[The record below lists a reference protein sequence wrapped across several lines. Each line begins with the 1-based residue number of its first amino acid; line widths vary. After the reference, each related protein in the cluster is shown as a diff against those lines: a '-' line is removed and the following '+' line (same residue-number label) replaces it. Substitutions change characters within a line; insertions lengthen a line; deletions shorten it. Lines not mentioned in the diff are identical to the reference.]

1 MVKILL
7 LNIFTCLLL
16 GSLNAQIVL
25 EKDFEEFNIEPMVQY
40 LTNDKQ
46 IDRQSILNGQYDKS
60 FENLSE
66 NIKLLDS
73 DSLWLKWEVKN
84 PLPDEKLFYIGTSRF
99 DYIEFFERKDSTIK
113 GPFISGAK
121 IEPDKRAVQ
130 VPGFSFFEIS
140 LKSGEQ
146 KTFYLFLRNE
156 TLTFATQNRL
166 PLTLMSDSF
175 FENHHENPGNYTYMF
190 IGAALIMVFFN
201 LLLFILTKIRAYF
214 FYTAYIVNVTLFALA
229 LIPQFALPIFGHM
242 DVNEPPISYCG
253 IFSQFFYILVAR
265 EILEIPRL
273 YPKIDK
279 ILRIILGL
287 LALSAIL
294 NLLIGNQIVS
304 TIINYSTVLFSY
316 PTLFGLGAILMWRGH
331 LAGRYFFLAS
341 SFYFTSVII
350 MVFQLL
356 GTLPSVIF
364 GLTYSSIVEIGIAAE
379 LALFGLGLGVRIN
392 EMRKRVIEE
401 ELEKEKI
408 LREKEEEKKS
418 ILEEQNRSLEIK
430 VKERT
435 SEVESQKAALEK
447 SLEDLKKAQYKLIES
462 EKMASLGQLTAGVA
476 HEINNPVNFISN
488 GVTNLRANFND
499 IVNALKNYLDLKPEN
514 VDATALQNVI
524 DKNANLDVNDAMEDS
539 EYLFTSINNGVDR
552 TVSIVKSLRN
562 FSRLDEGE
570 FKLVDLHEGLEST
583 LEILQSQIKKRAVVI
598 KNYGQIP
605 KLLCMPGKINQA
617 FLNIINNALQA
628 METMGELTI
637 STEHDIKND
646 LIIVKIK
653 DTGKGMDEATKSR
666 LFEPFFTT
674 KPVGE
679 GTGLGLAITYGI
691 IEDHKGKIQVESTP
705 GVGTTFAIL
714 FPINAFNPEES

>member
-1 MVKILL
+1 MVRILL
-7 LNIFTCLLL
+7 LMIFSWLVLC
-16 GSLNAQIVL
+16 SLPGQVVL
-25 EKDFEEFNIEPMVQY
+25 EKDFEEFDIESEVQY
-40 LTNDKQ
+40 FLNDKNLPS
-46 IDRQSILNGQYDKS
+46 QSIVSGQYDDL
-60 FENLSE
+60 FEPLSE
-66 NIKLLDS
+66 NLELLDN
-73 DSLWLKWEVKN
+73 DSLWLRWTIEN
-84 PLPDEKLFYIGTSRF
+84 PLSEERILYFGTSRF
-99 DYIEFFERKDSTIK
+99 DYIEFFERKDSIIR
-113 GPFISGAK
+113 GPFFSGAK
-121 IEPDKRAVQ
+121 VESDKREIQ
-130 VPGFSFFEIS
+130 VSGFSFFEIN
-140 LKSGEQ
+140 LKPGEQ
-146 KTFYLFLRNE
+146 KSFYLFARNE
-156 TLTFATQNRL
+156 PTTFAAQNGL
-166 PLTLMSDSF
+166 PISLMSETF
-175 FENHHENPGNYTYMF
+175 FESHHENPGNYTYMF

-273 YPKIDK
+273 YPKINK
-279 ILRIILGL
+279 ILLAILGL
-287 LALSAIL
+287 LALSA
-294 NLLIGNQIVS
+294 LLYLTFGNQIVS
-304 TIINYSTVLFSY
+304 LIINYSTVLFSY

-364 GLTYSSIVEIGIAAE
+364 GLTYSSIVEIGIATE

-392 EMRKRVIEE
+392 EMRKRVVEE

-499 IVNALKNYLDLKPEN
+499 IVNALKNYLTLTPEN
-514 VDATALQNVI
+514 VDSEALKKVI
-524 DKNANLDVNDAMEDS
+524 EQNANLDVNDAMEDS

-598 KNYGQIP
+598 KNYGEIP

-628 METMGELTI
+628 MEEMGELTI
-637 STEHDIKND
+637 STEHDPEKD

-691 IEDHKGKIQVESTP
+691 IEDHKGKINVESTP
-705 GVGTTFAIL
+705 GVGTTFSIH
-714 FPINAFNPEES
+714 FPINALNPEES